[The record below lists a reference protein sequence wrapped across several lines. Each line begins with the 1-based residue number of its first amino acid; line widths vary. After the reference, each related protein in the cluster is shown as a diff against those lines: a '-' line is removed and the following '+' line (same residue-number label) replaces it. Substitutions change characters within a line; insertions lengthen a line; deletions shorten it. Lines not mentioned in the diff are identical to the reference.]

1 VQTNRV
7 ELSVAEISNEPQTT
21 VDKIDFKKKFST
33 LYSAPIDG
41 FATVD
46 VPVMTFVKIP
56 VPPL

>member
-1 VQTNRV
+1 
-7 ELSVAEISNEPQTT
+7 